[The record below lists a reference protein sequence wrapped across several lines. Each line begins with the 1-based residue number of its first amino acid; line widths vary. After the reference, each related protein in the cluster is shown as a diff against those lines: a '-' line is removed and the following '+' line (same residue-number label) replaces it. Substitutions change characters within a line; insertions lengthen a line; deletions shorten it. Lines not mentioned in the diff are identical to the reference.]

1 MKFRS
6 FLFALPILFF
16 LQNCKKMPNGGVP
29 IYLKIDSVL
38 VSSTLDQGSAS
49 HKITDVWVT
58 ANGENRGVYPLPA
71 KIPIL
76 ASGDVR
82 MIVSAGIRDNG
93 ISSTRAE
100 YPFYNVDE
108 FTINGTE
115 GGKTYTRNSVFTY
128 LDGTKFAFKEDFEAS
143 NAYSNMTRI
152 TSGTDANV
160 FEGSAAGKLT
170 LGPNDTVVVAYNTN
184 GFPITGA
191 GREVYLE
198 VNYKSDAFFEVGLI
212 TTKAGLLGNYYKMTI
227 SPKEEWNKIYINL
240 SNEAGTILADDYRL
254 YFKIAKLADGTT
266 ATTYLDNIKVVQF

>member
-1 MKFRS
+1 MNIRS
-6 FLFALPILFF
+6 FLFVLPLLF
-16 LQNCKKMPNGGVP
+16 LLENCKKMPNGGVP
-29 IYLKIDSVL
+29 IYLEIDTVM

-82 MIVSAGIRDNG
+82 FIVSAGIRDNG

-108 FTINGTE
+108 FTINGAE
-115 GGKTYTRNSVFTY
+115 SGKTYKRNNVFTY
-128 LDGTKFAFKEDFEAS
+128 LNGTKFAFKERFEGGNS
-143 NAYSNMTRI
+143 FDNMTRI
-152 TSGTDANV
+152 TANVDANV
-160 FEGSAAGKLT
+160 FEGASSGKLS
-170 LGPNDTVVVAYNTN
+170 LGPNDTVVVAYNTA

-191 GREVYLE
+191 GREVYIE
-198 VNYKSDAFFEVGLI
+198 MDYKCDAFFEVGLI
-212 TTKAGLLGNYYKMTI
+212 TNKGGVLGNYYKMTI
-227 SPKEEWNKIYINL
+227 SPRTEWNKIYINI
-240 SNEAGTILADDYRL
+240 SNEAGTILADEYRL

-266 ATTYLDNIKVVQF
+266 ATTYFDNIKVVQF

>member
-1 MKFRS
+1 MNFRS
-6 FLFALPILFF
+6 FLFAIPLLLF
-16 LQNCKKMPNGGVP
+16 LHDCKKMPNGGVP
-29 IYLKIDSVL
+29 IYLEIDTVSVF
-38 VSSTLDQGSAS
+38 STLDQGSAS

-58 ANGENRGVYPLPA
+58 ANGDNRGVYPLPA

-76 ASGDVR
+76 ANGDVR
-82 MIVSAGIRDNG
+82 FIVSAGIRDNG

-115 GGKTYTRNSVFTY
+115 SGKTYKRSNVFTY
-128 LDGTKFAFKEDFEAS
+128 LVGAKFAFKESFES
-143 NAYSNMTRI
+143 GNGFENMSRI
-152 TSGTDANV
+152 TANLDANV
-160 FEGSAAGKLT
+160 FEGAAAGKLS
-170 LGPNDTVVVAYNTN
+170 LGPNDTVVVAYNTI

-198 VNYKSDAFFEVGLI
+198 MDYKSDAFFEVGLI
-212 TTKAGLLGNYYKMTI
+212 TTKGGVLGNYYKMTI
-227 SPKEEWNKIYINL
+227 SPRTEWNKIYINL
-240 SNEAGTILADDYRL
+240 SNEAGTILADEYRL